1 MKANTPLPI
10 AQLQA
15 EAWATAEAKG
25 FHEDIRTLNPRQAAL
40 IRLALIHTEV
50 SEATQEVK
58 RHGVDSAVI
67 RKRIAHELADVLI
80 RCGDLAEMLGLNLE
94 EACRTVLA
102 TNRARPYKYGTPEQ
116 DEKGEPA
123 L

>member
-1 MKANTPLPI
+1 MKTDTLLTI
-10 AQLQA
+10 ARLQA
-15 EAWATAEAKG
+15 EAWDTAEAKG
-25 FHEDIRTLNPRQAAL
+25 FHEDICTLNPRQAAL

-67 RKRIAHELADVLI
+67 QKRIACELADVLI
-80 RCGDLAEMLGLNLE
+80 RCGDLAEMLGLNLD

-102 TNRARPYKYGTPEQ
+102 ANRARPYGYGTPG
-116 DEKGEPA
+116 KGGI
-123 L
+123 